1 MSSQMQVKPESVSH
15 SAVSFRPSS
24 HLATPFDEKLRPRGS
39 ADKDPSSTLL
49 REACADQYSKCAEI
63 LQSSFPKSP
72 GYNLDNILPQENGFV
87 HTVLEA
93 YNRHRALI
101 IRPDDVWLAILVQ
114 FNFFVNGNAELLRK
128 HFVAHEGKKELE
140 VQATGTRYS
149 VDFGEMSRQMTLRL
163 HENVVDQSLCDW
175 VLPTFS
181 TTTITDTTVYAMVM
195 MATLKE
201 YFSFKM
207 SLMCGIPTVTLD
219 GEKADWEAILTRL
232 EKLKE
237 YGPEAIAWYHL
248 LRPLILR
255 FVRAFDDPDGPE
267 NLDFWGR
274 VAHYKSAGSGPT
286 WLSGWITAFCVFDA
300 KGQWKGPH
308 INESV
313 PEEASSAADQ
323 DVRLGES
330 PFAPP
335 RSTILDGVSYPVID
349 TDDIPSGYAEVDVK
363 LDDNGTEFDTVLV
376 AGSVGTMICSSG
388 KTSVSPTGVRDTV
401 KPLPGWWMFVKK

>member
-1 MSSQMQVKPESVSH
+1 MSFQMRNESESFSQ

-24 HLATPFDEKLRPRGS
+24 HLATPFNEKLRSRGS
-39 ADKDPSSTLL
+39 DNEDPSSAVL
-49 REACADQYSKCAEI
+49 REACRDQYSKCAEV

-72 GYNLDNILPQENGFV
+72 GYNLNSILPQRNGFV

-114 FNFFVNGNAELLRK
+114 FSFFVNGNAELLRK
-128 HFVAHEGKKELE
+128 NFVAHEGKKELE
-140 VQATGTRYS
+140 VRAFGTRYS
-149 VDFGEMSRQMTLRL
+149 VDFGKMSRQMTLKL

-201 YFSFKM
+201 YFSYKF
-207 SLMCGIPTVTLD
+207 SLCCGIPSVTLD

-237 YGPEAIAWYHL
+237 YGSEAVAWHRL
-248 LRPLILR
+248 LRPLISR
-255 FVRAFDDPDGPE
+255 FVEAFDNPDGPE
-267 NLDFWGR
+267 NVDFWGR

-286 WLSGWITAFCVFDA
+286 WLSGWITAFCAFDT
-300 KGQWKGPH
+300 KGQWQGPP

-313 PEEASSAADQ
+313 PGLVSSATDQEADN
-323 DVRLGES
+323 

-335 RSTILDGVSYPVID
+335 RFTILDGVPYPVIE
-349 TDDIPSGYAEVDVK
+349 TADIPGGYAAVDVK
-363 LDDNGTEFDTVLV
+363 LDDNGEIFDTVLV
-376 AGSVGTMICSSG
+376 AGSVGTLICSSG
-388 KTSVSPTGVRDTV
+388 KTSVSPTGIRDTV
-401 KPLPGWWMFVKK
+401 KPLPGWWMFIKK